1 MTASVAGIAGV
12 ADTTITVSMLLQQ
25 NLSCNNETWLRAELF
40 KSRYKNKPMS
50 PDNQHSYNLKASSIA

>member
-1 MTASVAGIAGV
+1 MTASVAGV

-50 PDNQHSYNLKASSIA
+50 PDSQHSYNLKASSIA